1 MNKLAGHI
9 ESTQIRY
16 RIPTSLWLRLRW
28 LCRDVGC
35 EMSESVIRSLAEGL
49 DAQGVPE
56 ALEELLALRSIPK
69 NARGRY
75 GRGRAVGQAD

>member
-9 ESTQIRY
+9 ESMQIRY
-16 RIPTSLWLRLRW
+16 RIPTCVWLRLRW

-35 EMSESVIRSLAEGL
+35 EMSEAVIGSLAEGL
-49 DAQGVPE
+49 DAQGVPQ
-56 ALEELLALRSIPK
+56 ALEELVALRSIPK

-75 GRGRAVGQAD
+75 GRGRAVYQAD

>member
-16 RIPTSLWLRLRW
+16 RIPTCLWLRLRW

-35 EMSESVIRSLAEGL
+35 EMSESVVRSLGRGL

-56 ALEELLALRSIPK
+56 DLEELLALRSIPK
-69 NARGRY
+69 RSRRFYAG
-75 GRGRAVGQAD
+75 A

>member
-1 MNKLAGHI
+1 MNRLARHI
-9 ESTQIRY
+9 ETTQIRY
-16 RIPTSLWLRLRW
+16 KIPTLVWLRLRW
-28 LCRDVGC
+28 LCRDLGI
-35 EMSESVIRSLAEGL
+35 EMSESVVCSLDRGL
-49 DAQGVPE
+49 DAQGVPQ